1 MSTDRQALTDA
12 VLQNMRDGNSLRKS
26 CLLAG
31 VKIGTFLDWVAK
43 DAQLA
48 EQYARAREI
57 LLEYHAEEIL
67 EIADEAVGSTESGAT
82 DSGAVQKQKL
92 QIDSR
97 KWILSKLAPKK
108 YGDKITQELT
118 GPNGGPIQHQDV
130 SDLTDEQLAA
140 IANGQQS

>member
-1 MSTDRQALTDA
+1 MLFRSVSQSRYP
-12 VLQNMRDGNSLRKS
+12 
-26 CLLAG
+26 
-31 VKIGTFLDWVAK
+31 K

>member
-67 EIADEAVGSTESGAT
+67 EIADKAVGSTESGAT
-82 DSGAVQKQKL
+82 DTGAVQKQKL

-108 YGDKITQELT
+108 YGDKIDHTS
-118 GPNGGPIQHQDV
+118 
-130 SDLTDEQLAA
+130 SDGSMSPPQA
-140 IANGQQS
+140 IEIVHVKPKSKD

>member
-26 CLLAG
+26 CLIAG

-67 EIADEAVGSTESGAT
+67 EIADEPVGSTESGGT
-82 DSGAVQKQKL
+82 DNGAVQKQKL
-92 QIDSR
+92 KIDSR